1 MKASSTMVLLCAAS
15 LSQHVLAF
23 AALGDRLSSVLN
35 ATGPC
40 TVTSVSSII
49 GVCQA
54 DLAKFDA
61 ASTENDKQAA
71 TSLYGGKMSS
81 TDLQT
86 LTIESQLCAGKCSEY
101 LHAHGKT
108 CSQDATG
115 AVLKPI
121 LAAVDTI
128 CQGVNLGRGT
138 LTDSTAC
145 GVPLLLKHC
154 YNASQQ
160 ETQAVANRK
169 AGKPSADPTS
179 REGERACFTNEC
191 TTFLQANKAACA
203 ANPDSLKIINYYQQ
217 VTELTKQICETPAK
231 LAPLLQN
238 IKNAAAANAAQQHHA
253 ICPTIDTSHG
263 AFTGACVGNPDDKCT
278 FKSCHAGY
286 TPASDDTTGVIC
298 LKSSSSWFGA
308 GNTQCVA
315 NNSPAGATTP
325 TTSAPTYDAVDVS
338 DPLATFCT
346 PMCAE
351 GKVCRPPVKVPDG
364 QAPKYVC
371 VTNAYANIH

>member
-23 AALGDRLSSVLN
+23 AALGDRLSSLLN

-86 LTIESQLCAGKCSEY
+86 LAIESQLCAGKCSEY

-145 GVPLLLKHC
+145 GVPVLLKHC

-203 ANPDSLKIINYYQQ
+203 ANPDSLKIINFYQQ
-217 VTELTKQICETPAK
+217 EIELMKQICETPAK

-238 IKNAAAANAAQQHHA
+238 IKNTAAA
-253 ICPTIDTSHG
+253 
-263 AFTGACVGNPDDKCT
+263 
-278 FKSCHAGY
+278 
-286 TPASDDTTGVIC
+286 
-298 LKSSSSWFGA
+298 
-308 GNTQCVA
+308 
-315 NNSPAGATTP
+315 NSPAGATTSAKAVVP
-325 TTSAPTYDAVDVS
+325 CVDKANSGFAGRSCSTAIGHLKTGCADTVWASTLVKNCPKSCGKCSAPRQT
-338 DPLATFCT
+338 
-346 PMCAE
+346 
-351 GKVCRPPVKVPDG
+351 
-364 QAPKYVC
+364 
-371 VTNAYANIH
+371 